1 MKIKLSPAELEKTYK
16 LLDTKEINMSI
27 ADLLFQTFEE
37 TSFFIGSNTADSF
50 YHRLLKFWDISKD
63 KTDDIKILEKWVKH
77 SIFPL
82 KADYFSINPY
92 YNTVKPIPV
101 KEGKYE
107 LNYLSYKPYQPFS
120 LDDITVDEKDYYLER
135 SPLGYFTKENPY
147 LVLSYD
153 NEVWMC
159 ITPNEINTMEPSI
172 KQAKGDVLVL
182 GLGLGYYPFMIS
194 LKEEV
199 KDITIIELD
208 EKIIDIFNKHL
219 LPLFPH
225 KEKIHIIKGDGINYL
240 KNNQKHFDTVF
251 MDLWHNPEDGLPLY
265 IQLKRL
271 ENDNSTI
278 YQYWLEKSLIALY
291 RRCLLTV
298 YEESLQGYKDKD
310 YQTSSNEI
318 EKIINSIYFK
328 TKNITINA
336 YDDIYKLLSDDSI
349 IKLIIS

>member
-1 MKIKLSPAELEKTYK
+1 MKIKLSQVELEKTYK
-16 LLDTKEINMSI
+16 LLDTKEINISI

-37 TSFFIGSNTADSF
+37 TNFFIGSNTADSF
-50 YHRLLKFWDISKD
+50 YHRLLKYWEIPKD
-63 KTDDIKILEKWVKH
+63 KTEDLKILEKWVKPA
-77 SIFPL
+77 IFPL
-82 KADYFSINPY
+82 KPDYFSSNPY
-92 YNTVKPIPV
+92 FNNVNPSPF

-120 LDDITVDEKDYYLER
+120 LNDITVDEKDYYLER
-135 SPLGYFTKENPY
+135 SPLGYFTNENKY

-153 NEVWMC
+153 NEVWMS
-159 ITPNEINTMEPSI
+159 ITPNEINTMEPYI
-172 KQAKGDVLVL
+172 KEARGDVLVL
-182 GLGLGYYPFMIS
+182 GLGLGYYPFMAS

-225 KEKIHIIKGDGINYL
+225 KEKIHIIKGDGIEFL
-240 KNNQKHFDTVF
+240 KNNQKHYDTIF

-271 ENDNSTI
+271 EKDNSTT

-310 YQTSSNEI
+310 YQSFSNDI

-328 TKNITINA
+328 TKNITINR
-336 YDDIYKLLSDDSI
+336 YDDIYNLLSDESI
-349 IKLIIS
+349 VKLIVS